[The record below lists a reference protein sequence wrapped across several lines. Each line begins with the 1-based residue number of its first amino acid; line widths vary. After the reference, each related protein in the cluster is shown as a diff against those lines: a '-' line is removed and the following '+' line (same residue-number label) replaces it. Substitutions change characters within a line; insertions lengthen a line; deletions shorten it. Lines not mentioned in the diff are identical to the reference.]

1 MASIFEMMQRAADA
15 GGANE
20 RAVAAQMAELNAE
33 NAANAVRLA
42 AHDPA
47 PFDPIPA
54 DEVAT
59 LRSRIAAL
67 ETERDNLRL
76 CVGELLE
83 ARDCGNI
90 LNSLIRQPGPDD
102 HTDPTTYTWRSF
114 GTGANP
120 APATPG
126 STAPDDSRGSDKEW
140 RLLAHGQPAI
150 AEPKPALPA
159 RALGPQHQTVGNG
172 GRLTGLWR

>member
-1 MASIFEMMQRAADA
+1 MASM
-15 GGANE
+15 ANE
-20 RAVAAQMAELNAE
+20 SAVAAQAMAALNAE
-33 NAANAVRLA
+33 SAANAVRLA
-42 AHDPA
+42 AHDQIPL
-47 PFDPIPA
+47 DPTPA
-54 DEVAT
+54 DEVAA

-83 ARDCGNI
+83 ARERPVKVW
-90 LNSLIRQPGPDD
+90 L
-102 HTDPTTYTWRSF
+102 
-114 GTGANP
+114 
-120 APATPG
+120 
-126 STAPDDSRGSDKEW
+126 DKEW
-140 RLLAHGQPAI
+140 RRLAYGQPAI